1 MIDLSTY
8 EKVPESFYQNDDVVS
23 IAQRLIG
30 KFLVTNIDGIITVGR
45 IVETEA
51 YNGRID
57 RACHAFQKRTPRTQ
71 TMYLNGGVA
80 YVYLCYGIHRLL
92 NIVTNVAGKADAV
105 LIRAVEPIEGID
117 HMFAR
122 RRTNRVNSL
131 TSGPGKLSE
140 ALGIKMEHDALS
152 LQSDEMWIG
161 TTRSQNKIQIF
172 SDVRIG
178 VDYAG
183 EDALLPWRFY
193 ENENPYVSV
202 KKKTPAFA
210 EVHL

>member
-8 EKVPESFYQNDDVVS
+8 EKVPESFYQNDEVVS
-23 IAQRLIG
+23 IAQRLVG
-30 KFLVTNIDGIITVGR
+30 KYLVTNIKGIITVGR

-51 YNGRID
+51 YNGRTD
-57 RACHAFQKRTPRTQ
+57 RACHAFQKCTPRTE

-80 YVYLCYGIHRLL
+80 YTYLCYGIHRLF
-92 NIVTNVAGKADAV
+92 NIVTNVEGKADAV
-105 LIRAVEPIEGID
+105 LIRAVEPMEGVD
-117 HMFAR
+117 HMFTR
-122 RRTNRVNSL
+122 RRTDKSISL

-161 TTRSQNKIQIF
+161 TAKRQNKIQLVA
-172 SDVRIG
+172 DVRIG

-202 KKKTPAFA
+202 KKKTSAFA
-210 EVHL
+210 EVRL